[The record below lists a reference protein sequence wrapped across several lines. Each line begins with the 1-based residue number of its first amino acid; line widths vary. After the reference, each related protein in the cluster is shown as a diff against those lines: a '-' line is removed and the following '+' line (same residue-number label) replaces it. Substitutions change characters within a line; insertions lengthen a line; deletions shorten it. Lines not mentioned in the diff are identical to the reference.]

1 MEPAQFDHAIASL
14 YTAAAGRR
22 EWSLALEDVARAMRL
37 WVVQVLGVDKR
48 DGRLMFSSYGGQATP
63 KTSLDYF
70 RYYSTIDPR
79 IALGLQTPADQWMHC
94 HEHLDEAYVARSEFY
109 QDFLIPHGGRWV
121 SGTKLIDDDRVQFIL
136 AFMRGRGSTPIG
148 REEWPL
154 LMRFKHHFSVAF
166 GNLLH
171 LRESQAELGMAREL
185 LGRFP
190 TPMLLVDEVGRIAHA
205 NAPARALLEGDE
217 RLSAAGGYLACRH
230 RPAQQA
236 LLQAL
241 HELQLS
247 AAPGAPPGQPRRRAV
262 SLGYEAGP
270 RLLAFV
276 SAMRPEAAMGAF
288 GQLPFALVVLHDTAN
303 GAAPLDPL
311 IVGECFGLTPAEAQV
326 AVQVAAGHSA
336 KDIARFGGVAITT
349 VRSHLASVMAK
360 TGSSRQAQLVSV
372 LTALPLRG

>member
-1 MEPAQFDHAIASL
+1 MQFDHAISGL
-14 YTAAAGRR
+14 YTAAAGRQD
-22 EWSLALEDVARAMRL
+22 WSLALTDVATALRL

-63 KTSLDYF
+63 QTSLDYF

-79 IALGLQTPADQWMHC
+79 IALGLQTPPDQWMRC

-121 SGTKLIDDDRVQFIL
+121 SGTKLIDDERVQFIL
-136 AFMRGRGSTPIG
+136 AFMRGQGSAPIG
-148 REEWPL
+148 RDEWPL
-154 LMRFKHHFSVAF
+154 LASFKHHFTAAF
-166 GNLLH
+166 ANLLH
-171 LRESQAELGMAREL
+171 LRDTQAELSMAREL

-190 TPMLLVDEVGRIAHA
+190 SPMLLVDGVGRIAHA
-205 NAPARALLEGDE
+205 NASASALLAQDE
-217 RLSAAGGYLACRH
+217 RLSISGGYLACRH
-230 RPAQQA
+230 RPAQHA

-247 AAPGAPPGQPRRRAV
+247 ATPGAPPGQPRRHAV
-262 SLGYEAGP
+262 ALCNGTGP

-326 AVQVAAGHSA
+326 AVKVAAGHSV
-336 KDIARFGGVAITT
+336 KDIARLGGVAVTT
-349 VRSHLASVMAK
+349 VRTHLASVLAK
-360 TGSSRQAQLVSV
+360 TGCSRQANLVGV
-372 LTALPLRG
+372 LSALPVRT